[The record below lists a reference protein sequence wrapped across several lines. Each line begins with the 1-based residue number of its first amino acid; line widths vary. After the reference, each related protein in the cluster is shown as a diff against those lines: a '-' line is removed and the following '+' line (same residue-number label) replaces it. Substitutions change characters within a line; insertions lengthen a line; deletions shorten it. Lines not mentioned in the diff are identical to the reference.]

1 MTYYEKEQERLQR
14 LLDEVLLEDFQTNE
28 NTYVEEEP
36 FDEHDSDES
45 DHEEI
50 IDHNTDSEQDIA
62 DADGTNDQ
70 YQTSA
75 RSFIAKD
82 KTCWKKH
89 KPPRKQ
95 IRTRQENIIKRLPG
109 STLKTRHL
117 KQPIEIWKI
126 AKVPFYQVSKIFC
139 LLFIDEN
146 PSDLRTIYTALHYA
160 AQHCKETERKTC
172 FVTFDYPLYIK
183 AKQILCNTK
192 DKNLE
197 NVVPR
202 LGGFYLLMSYSKAIG
217 TIMEGS
223 GIFELFC
230 TVFAQ
235 NLVDKMLSCTAYSR
249 AIRAHM
255 LAMNAIGE
263 IIAEFAESSENIESH
278 KNIEHIKE
286 SRPLEAPPSF
296 IRESCSNAT
305 DLVELTENADEDEE
319 DDEDESFDYISEI
332 ELEKRN
338 AKRLAYE
345 RFKRSIF
352 GLEDTDSEEEEGEE
366 DQIED
371 HAVEETVEVS
381 RTSNV
386 DEPSTSQISPLKKRR
401 KRQI

>member
-1 MTYYEKEQERLQR
+1 MHIMGGICCVAPKHAVCT
-14 LLDEVLLEDFQTNE
+14 
-28 NTYVEEEP
+28 
-36 FDEHDSDES
+36 SG
-45 DHEEI
+45 EI
-50 IDHNTDSEQDIA
+50 P
-62 DADGTNDQ
+62 
-70 YQTSA
+70 
-75 RSFIAKD
+75 KL
-82 KTCWKKH
+82 
-89 KPPRKQ
+89 
-95 IRTRQENIIKRLPG
+95 KRLPAASEIASIG
-109 STLKTRHL
+109 AVELKDFPDQKTTLEPVKYLDVSGFTFGDVVPGITTVYSTH
-117 KQPIEIWKI
+117 IWASYMQVENLPSIRGLFDRI

-139 LLFIDEN
+139 LPFIDEN

-197 NVVPR
+197 NVVPC
-202 LGGFYLLMSYSKAIG
+202 LGGFHLLMSYSKAIG

-235 NLVDKMLSCTAYSR
+235 NSVDKMLLCTAYSR

-386 DEPSTSQISPLKKRR
+386 DEPSTSQISPLKKGR